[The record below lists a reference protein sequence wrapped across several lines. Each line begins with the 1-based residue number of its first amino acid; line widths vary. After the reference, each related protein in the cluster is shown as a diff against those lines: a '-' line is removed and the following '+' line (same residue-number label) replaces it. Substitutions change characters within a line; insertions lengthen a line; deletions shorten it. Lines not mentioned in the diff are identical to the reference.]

1 MTTQGFIAYHGVA
14 KGGARDLLKT
24 GFSGPRQAPHG
35 IHLGGLEQARMRA
48 GGGVVFAVEVLVD
61 AGGAPFRRVRDQVGD
76 WRATV
81 ARAVRAG
88 VPGLV
93 YLNRYEGI
101 PTAAILRLHGHD
113 QDHGHEAISSPM
125 RGDGST
131 PDPSSS
137 QHASSQHASS
147 QHASSQPLSTRRLSG
162 VDLDSLSDHAFL
174 RLVPE
179 ARDSWVIL
187 DPALVRII
195 GPA

>member
-1 MTTQGFIAYHGVA
+1 MITQGFIAYHGVA
-14 KGGARDLLKT
+14 KGSAGDLFKT
-24 GFSGPRQAPHG
+24 GFSGPRRYPHG

-48 GGGVVFAVEVLVD
+48 GGGVVFTVEIMVD
-61 AGGAPFRRVRDQVGD
+61 VMGGAAPFRRVRDQVGD

-101 PTAAILRLHGHD
+101 PTAAILRLHG
-113 QDHGHEAISSPM
+113 E
-125 RGDGST
+125 GSAT
-131 PDPSSS
+131 FPTCGETGAPDPSSN
-137 QHASSQHASS
+137 QPSSN
-147 QHASSQPLSTRRLSG
+147 QPLANPPSAPRPLSG
-162 VDLDSLSDHAFL
+162 AYLDSLSDRDFL

-187 DPALVRII
+187 DPSLVRIL
-195 GPA
+195 GPV